1 MLTPA
6 VPQWL
11 TLPDIADRIGMPV
24 TRVRDLV
31 RDGRLIALRAAPDAP
46 LQVPAGLVGP
56 TGPLKHLPA
65 VITLLRDAGYA
76 DEEIVGWLFAEDP
89 TLPGTPAAALAA
101 DRGTEVKRRAQAMG
115 F

>member
-1 MLTPA
+1 VLTPA
-6 VPQWL
+6 VPEWL
-11 TLPDIADRIGMPV
+11 TLPDVADRIGMPV

-31 RDGRLIALRAAPDAP
+31 RDGKLIALRAEPDAP
-46 LQVPAGLVGP
+46 LQVPAALVGP
-56 TGPLKHLPA
+56 AGPLKHLPA